1 MRAPE
6 FTDIL
11 DAKRVIDRHLQ
22 PTPLHHYPRLSAEL
36 GFEVYIK
43 HENHHPIGAFKV
55 RGGINLISRLSAEEK
70 AAGVVSAST
79 GNHGQSVAY
88 AARLFAV
95 KALIAVPENPNPD
108 KVASIRALGATVEI
122 HGRDFDEARLWVEE
136 TAQSRGYRYVHS
148 ANEPLLVAG
157 VGTIGL
163 EILYAQP
170 DVDVI
175 IAPVGGGSGAAG
187 ISIAAKAINPQI
199 RMIAVQSEHARVAHD
214 SWRERRILSSDVCTT
229 FAEGMATRQ
238 AFELTQG
245 ILVRHLDDFVL
256 VSDEELERAIRVL
269 FEHTHNIAEG
279 AGAASMA
286 AALKLRHELAGKK
299 VALDLSGGNI
309 TLERLLRVLRASAI
323 S

>member
-22 PTPLHHYPRLSAEL
+22 PTPLHHYPRLSTEL
-36 GFEVYIK
+36 GFDVYIK
-43 HENHHPIGAFKV
+43 HENHHPVGAFKV
-55 RGGINLISRLSAEEK
+55 RGGINLISRLGAKER

-88 AARLFAV
+88 AARLFGV
-95 KALIAVPENPNPD
+95 KALIAVPENPNAD
-108 KVASIRALGATVEI
+108 KVAAMQALGASVEI
-122 HGRDFDEARLWVEE
+122 HGRDFDEARLWVEQI
-136 TAQSRGYRYVHS
+136 AKDRGYRYVHS

-199 RMIAVQSEHARVAHD
+199 RMIAVQSEQARVAYD
-214 SWRERRILSSDVCTT
+214 SWRQRRILSSEVCTT

-245 ILVRHLDDFVL
+245 ILARNLDDFVL
-256 VSDEELERAIRVL
+256 VSDEELESAIRVL
-269 FEHTHNIAEG
+269 FQHTHNIAEG

-286 AALKLRHELAGKK
+286 AAVKLREELAGKK

-309 TLERLLRVLRASAI
+309 TLETLRRIL
-323 S
+323 